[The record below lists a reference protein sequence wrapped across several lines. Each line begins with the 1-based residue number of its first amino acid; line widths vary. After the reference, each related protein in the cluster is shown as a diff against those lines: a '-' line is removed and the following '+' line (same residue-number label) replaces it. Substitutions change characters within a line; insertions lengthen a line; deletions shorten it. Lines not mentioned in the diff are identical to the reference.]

1 MPRDDDS
8 HVTFRVNLM
17 PMPQTDADAL
27 VAARPAN
34 YDDRSVIPKYGDA
47 VLAGEIRIEDI
58 ADRTHIESIQDY
70 VVQVGQGSIEN
81 RRAERLGRTD
91 ASVALL
97 RRIWRRELTA
107 FQTGQPLKQW
117 RLTPDIE
124 PMNSL

>member
-1 MPRDDDS
+1 MAKA
-8 HVTFRVNLM
+8 
-17 PMPQTDADAL
+17 DADAFI
-27 VAARPAN
+27 AARPAN
-34 YDDRSVIPKYGDA
+34 YDDRSVIPKNGYA
-47 VLAGEIRIEDI
+47 VLRGEIRIEDI

-97 RRIWRRELTA
+97 RKIWRRELTA
-107 FQTGQPLKQW
+107 FEKGLPLKQW